1 MNSWKPSLVNWKR
14 LRTNA
19 ELTFNLSCLTLD
31 ASGKSARLLDLYNRL
46 DLPQIGERSYSGQL
60 DLRT

>member
-1 MNSWKPSLVNWKR
+1 
-14 LRTNA
+14 
-19 ELTFNLSCLTLD
+19 LTFNLSCLTLD